1 MTTKKL
7 TRKQRILVATTLFGM
22 FFGAGNL
29 IFPVHLGQM
38 AGSNVIPAII
48 GFIITAV
55 GIPIFGVAAIGVT
68 HSDGLQTLS
77 GKVGKGYGIFFTCLL
92 YLTIGPLF
100 AIPRCATV
108 SFTTGVSP
116 MLPEAAQ
123 PLALL
128 LFSAVFFAFVLFFS
142 LRPGK
147 ITVWI
152 GKIINPVFLLF
163 LAVLVIAALLKPGAS
178 ISDVAPTEPYA
189 TKTSAFF
196 SSFIEGYGTMDAI
209 AGLAFGIVV
218 IDVIRR
224 MGVDND
230 DAVAVDVLGSGV
242 LTGLL
247 MAVIYVVTILMGT
260 QSRGLFEISDNGGI
274 ALTQIAGHYF
284 GGVGQIILAVTI
296 TFACLKTSIGLVT
309 SCSETFVKMTHGK
322 ISYKLWA
329 ILFTLFSF
337 AVSNVGLSAII
348 EYSIPVLMLI
358 YPPATALIILAF
370 AGKLFRHDRAV
381 YLSTMIFTWAAAIFD
396 FFKTLPA
403 GVRTALRLDA
413 PVELLLGGQQT
424 FLRPVDGRVTG
435 ELEADQPPQLFPLL
449 GPHHFPAQ
457 SIVADLI
464 GIGARRG
471 IGRHVL
477 PIAWHRVGE
486 EGQAI
491 VKNRGRGNQL
501 SRVVIPQK
509 PKVSKMSVLII
520 DHGVKDKHAAKLLI
534 EGLPLGLV
542 VVDAGLQATVFDDS
556 PNGDKGCVNVGEQ
569 FTF

>member
-1 MTTKKL
+1 MTVKKL
-7 TRKQRILVATTLFGM
+7 TMRQKILVAGTLFGM

-29 IFPVHLGQM
+29 IFPVHLGQL
-38 AGSNVIPAII
+38 AGRNVIPAII
-48 GFIITAV
+48 GFIVTAV
-55 GIPIFGVAAIGVT
+55 GIPIFGVAAIGIT

-77 GKVGKGYGIFFTCLL
+77 SKVGKGYGIFFTCLL

-108 SFTTGVSP
+108 SFTTGVAP
-116 MLPEAAQ
+116 MLLDPSKEW
-123 PLALL
+123 LALL
-128 LFSAVFFAFVLFFS
+128 IFSAIFFAFVLFFS

-152 GKIINPVFLLF
+152 GKIINPIFLLF
-163 LAVLVIAALLKPGAS
+163 LAVLVIAALTNPGAS
-178 ISDVAPTEPYA
+178 IAAVEPVEAYA
-189 TKTSAFF
+189 TGTSSFF

-218 IDVIRR
+218 VDVIRR

-230 DAVAVDVLGSGV
+230 DAVAVDVLGSGA
-242 LTGLL
+242 LTGIL
-247 MAVIYVVTILMGT
+247 MAVIYIVTILMGT

-329 ILFTLFSF
+329 IVFTLFSF

-413 PVELLLGGQQT
+413 PVELAKRYLPLFDLNLGWLL
-424 FLRPVDGRVTG
+424 
-435 ELEADQPPQLFPLL
+435 
-449 GPHHFPAQ
+449 PA
-457 SIVADLI
+457 VAGFVI
-464 GIGARRG
+464 GMAIHLSRRG
-471 IGRHVL
+471 R
-477 PIAWHRVGE
+477 
-486 EGQAI
+486 
-491 VKNRGRGNQL
+491 
-501 SRVVIPQK
+501 
-509 PKVSKMSVLII
+509 
-520 DHGVKDKHAAKLLI
+520 AK
-534 EGLPLGLV
+534 
-542 VVDAGLQATVFDDS
+542 
-556 PNGDKGCVNVGEQ
+556 
-569 FTF
+569 